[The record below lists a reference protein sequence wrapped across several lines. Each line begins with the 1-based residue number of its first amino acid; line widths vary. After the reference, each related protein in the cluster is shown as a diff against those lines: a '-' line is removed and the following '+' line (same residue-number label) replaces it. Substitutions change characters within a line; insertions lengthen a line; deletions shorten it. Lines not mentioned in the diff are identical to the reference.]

1 MAVNR
6 PANSRS
12 GSRNIRRTTGTNA
25 NRQAYIEGNT
35 VRKLAPVETPVRRT
49 PKRQQQTR
57 VGYTVRRNKE
67 KALQIDLPYLIG
79 LVIAACCALYLC
91 VNYLH
96 IQSSI
101 TAKINNIERLEQQLE
116 SVKSENDA
124 LAIRINTYVDL
135 DYVYKV
141 ATEELG
147 MVYANKNQVLLYDK
161 TESEYIRQYEDIPE
175 H

>member
-6 PANSRS
+6 PVN
-12 GSRNIRRTTGTNA
+12 RRQQG
-25 NRQAYIEGNT
+25 YVHGNT
-35 VRKLAPVETPVRRT
+35 VRKLEPQQAPVRHE
-49 PKRQQQTR
+49 PKRQSNTR
-57 VGYTVRRNKE
+57 TGYAVRRNKE
-67 KALQIDLPYLIG
+67 KALQIDLPYLIV

-101 TAKINNIERLEQQLE
+101 NARLNNIENLEQQVE
-116 SVKSENDA
+116 AKKSENDA

-147 MVYANKNQVLLYDK
+147 MVYANKNQILLYNK
-161 TESEYIRQYEDIPE
+161 TESEYVRQNEDIPKY
-175 H
+175 

>member
-1 MAVNR
+1 MAANR
-6 PANSRS
+6 PVTRPSNV
-12 GSRNIRRTTGTNA
+12 RRPSAHG
-25 NRQAYIEGNT
+25 QAYVEGNT
-35 VRKLAPVETPVRRT
+35 ARKLAPAEMPVRHT
-49 PKRQQQTR
+49 QKRQQQK

-67 KALQIDLPYLIG
+67 KALQMDLPYLIG

-96 IQSSI
+96 LQSSI
-101 TAKINNIERLEQQLE
+101 TAKINNIEKLEQQVE

-161 TESEYIRQYEDIPE
+161 TESEYVRQNEDIPK

>member
-1 MAVNR
+1 M
-6 PANSRS
+6 
-12 GSRNIRRTTGTNA
+12 
-25 NRQAYIEGNT
+25 
-35 VRKLAPVETPVRRT
+35 
-49 PKRQQQTR
+49 
-57 VGYTVRRNKE
+57 
-67 KALQIDLPYLIG
+67 DLPYLIG

-96 IQSSI
+96 LQSSI
-101 TAKINNIERLEQQLE
+101 TAKINNIEKLEQQVE

-161 TESEYIRQYEDIPE
+161 TESEYIRQYEDIPQ

>member
-1 MAVNR
+1 MC
-6 PANSRS
+6 
-12 GSRNIRRTTGTNA
+12 IRDR
-25 NRQAYIEGNT
+25 
-35 VRKLAPVETPVRRT
+35 
-49 PKRQQQTR
+49 
-57 VGYTVRRNKE
+57 
-67 KALQIDLPYLIG
+67 
-79 LVIAACCALYLC
+79 CCALYLC

-96 IQSSI
+96 LQSSI
-101 TAKINNIERLEQQLE
+101 TAKINNIEKLEQQVE

-161 TESEYIRQYEDIPE
+161 TESEYIRQYEDIPQ